1 MRNRPVMRLALAGW
15 LAAAAAAAARGI
27 PVYREYTLPIS
38 FADESTAEFAAAEVG
53 APDLAAR
60 RELRDAPSREAL
72 LGKETLLDLGLRAAP
87 ARGDAAPVPGKLSPP
102 VAAERRRGSK
112 DKDDR
117 NWLAGSLTLPTLGQ
131 TASNAAAAVIAP
143 GTKESSRGWL
153 ADEMA
158 KGTALPET
166 PQEQWRQELQGPD
179 PYARDPASAA
189 AAAGD
194 GQPAAPG
201 SAPISESAVKRN
213 VQARTAPAAQ
223 DSGLSA
229 ASWPARTDLGGTGMP
244 RDSAPAAGGMNQ
256 TRQLIAEYT
265 GGARPDFAALRAALV
280 QGQPISSGG
289 DKSAA
294 TASFGAP
301 PASGFGRATFSG
313 TPASQGSSWQ
323 GGWRGAG
330 VGSTLT
336 PSAEPLPAPAVPA
349 TTPPR
354 PAAASGG
361 YKPAWY

>member
-15 LAAAAAAAARGI
+15 LAAAAAAAARGL
-27 PVYREYTLPIS
+27 PVYREYTVPIS
-38 FADESTAEFAAAEVG
+38 FAAEPAAEFAAAEIG

-72 LGKETLLDLGLRAAP
+72 LGKETLLDLGLRDAP

-102 VAAERRRGSK
+102 VSTERRRGSK

-143 GTKESSRGWL
+143 DARESSRGWL

-158 KGTALPET
+158 KAVALPGT

-179 PYARDPASAA
+179 PYARDSSVAA

-194 GQPAAPG
+194 GRSGTSA
-201 SAPISESAVKRN
+201 SAPPSESAVKRN

-223 DSGLSA
+223 DSGRAA

-244 RDSAPAAGGMNQ
+244 RESASAAGGMNQ
-256 TRQLIAEYT
+256 TRQLIGEYT
-265 GGARPDFAALRAALV
+265 GAARPDFAALRNALV
-280 QGQPISSGG
+280 QGKPVASGG
-289 DKSAA
+289 DISAA
-294 TASFGAP
+294 SASFGAP
-301 PASGFGRATFSG
+301 PASGFGRAVFGG
-313 TPASQGSSWQ
+313 TPSSQGSSWQ

-330 VGSTLT
+330 AGAVAPRT
-336 PSAEPLPAPAVPA
+336 EPLPAPVVPA
-349 TTPPR
+349 SAAPR

-361 YKPAWY
+361 YKPAWH

>member
-27 PVYREYTLPIS
+27 PVYREYTVPIS
-38 FADESTAEFAAAEVG
+38 FAAGSAADAAAAAVG

-60 RELRDAPSREAL
+60 RDLRDAPSREAL

-102 VAAERRRGSK
+102 VVAERRRGSK

-143 GTKESSRGWL
+143 DAKESVRGWL
-153 ADEMA
+153 ADEVA
-158 KGTALPET
+158 KAAASPDSS
-166 PQEQWRQELQGPD
+166 QEQWLQELQGAD
-179 PYARDPASAA
+179 PFARDPAAA
-189 AAAGD
+189 ALVAGA
-194 GQPAAPG
+194 GSPAASG
-201 SAPISESAVKRN
+201 SAPPSESAVKRN
-213 VQARTAPAAQ
+213 MQAQTAPAAQ
-223 DSGLSA
+223 DSGRA
-229 ASWPARTDLGGTGMP
+229 AAWPARTDLGGTGLP
-244 RDSAPAAGGMNQ
+244 RESASAAGGMNH

-265 GGARPDFAALRAALV
+265 GAARPDFAALRNALV
-280 QGQPISSGG
+280 QGKPLASGG
-289 DKSAA
+289 DKSAVSA
-294 TASFGAP
+294 GGFGA
-301 PASGFGRATFSG
+301 ATFGG
-313 TPASQGSSWQ
+313 TPSSPSSSWQ

-330 VGSTLT
+330 TGAALT
-336 PSAEPLPAPAVPA
+336 PRTEPLPAPVVPA
-349 TTPPR
+349 SAAPR

>member
-27 PVYREYTLPIS
+27 PVYREYTVPIS
-38 FADESTAEFAAAEVG
+38 FAAGSAADAAAAAVG

-60 RELRDAPSREAL
+60 RDLRDAPSREAL

-102 VAAERRRGSK
+102 VVAERRRGSK

-143 GTKESSRGWL
+143 DAKESVRGWL
-153 ADEMA
+153 ADEVA
-158 KGTALPET
+158 KAAASPDSS
-166 PQEQWRQELQGPD
+166 QEQWLQELQGAD
-179 PYARDPASAA
+179 PFARDPAAA
-189 AAAGD
+189 ALVAGA
-194 GQPAAPG
+194 GSPAASG
-201 SAPISESAVKRN
+201 SAPPSESAVKRN
-213 VQARTAPAAQ
+213 MQAQTAPAAQ
-223 DSGLSA
+223 DSGRA
-229 ASWPARTDLGGTGMP
+229 AAWPARTDLGGTGLP
-244 RDSAPAAGGMNQ
+244 RESASAAGGMNQ

-265 GGARPDFAALRAALV
+265 GAARPDFAALRNALV
-280 QGQPISSGG
+280 QGKPLASGG
-289 DKSAA
+289 DKSAVSA
-294 TASFGAP
+294 GGFGA
-301 PASGFGRATFSG
+301 ATFGG
-313 TPASQGSSWQ
+313 TPSSPSSSWQ

-330 VGSTLT
+330 TGAALT
-336 PSAEPLPAPAVPA
+336 PRTEPLPAPVVPA
-349 TTPPR
+349 SAAPR

>member
-15 LAAAAAAAARGI
+15 LAAAAVAAARGL
-27 PVYREYTLPIS
+27 PVYREYTVPIS
-38 FADESTAEFAAAEVG
+38 FADEPAAEFAAAEVG

-72 LGKETLLDLGLRAAP
+72 LGKEMLLDLGLRAAP

-131 TASNAAAAVIAP
+131 TASNAAASVIAP
-143 GTKESSRGWL
+143 DAKESARGWL
-153 ADEMA
+153 ADEVA
-158 KGTALPET
+158 KASGLPET

-179 PYARDPASAA
+179 PFARDPA

-194 GQPAAPG
+194 GRSGTSDPAPP
-201 SAPISESAVKRN
+201 SASAVKRN
-213 VQARTAPAAQ
+213 LQARTAPAAQ
-223 DSGLSA
+223 DSGRA
-229 ASWPARTDLGGTGMP
+229 AAWPARTDLGGTGLP
-244 RDSAPAAGGMNQ
+244 RESASAAGGMNQ

-265 GGARPDFAALRAALV
+265 GAARPDFAALRNALV
-280 QGQPISSGG
+280 QGKPVASSEN
-289 DKSAA
+289 KSAVP
-294 TASFGAP
+294 ASFGAA
-301 PASGFGRATFSG
+301 PAGGFGRTAFGGSLS
-313 TPASQGSSWQ
+313 SQSQSWQ

-330 VGSTLT
+330 AGAGLAPRT
-336 PSAEPLPAPAVPA
+336 EPLPAPVVPA
-349 TTPPR
+349 SAAPR